1 MEYHNTYNYEK
12 QVIPFG
18 YSYEDTKETIK
29 LSQIVSSV
37 VDNIIIYDTENI
49 VLDEF
54 LSKAQKLLN
63 NKDKLVIGLVSNKDI
78 KSLSSKGIQ
87 NGFFRSTSVVSKVA
101 IIIVDKSKIYF
112 AFDKNYIFETKDVKK
127 SDIYNYINH
136 LIWSRSE
143 FEFCQGNLT
152 EVKSTRLSIVK
163 PNFIENVIEKNL
175 NYSTRNLGCIK
186 LLKKKEDYLEEES
199 LVLHYCTD
207 KAYILND
214 DLYLNVIENQY
225 YSISN
230 WESLIKAKSF
240 SNEELKKLSKNQL
253 WIDGALVNVKKKDS
267 IARVFTKPLDEY
279 KTFTPDFDAIANEY
293 KGYTLSLDVHVAV
306 NPIVL
311 DEQYKLSGS
320 YQKVDALQKS
330 LTHNLEELK
339 KLVDDKDAKKQ
350 LTNIES
356 ERNIFEK
363 ARLYNLFIEN
373 KDFGVE
379 ALNTKTKFKKVN
391 YDLSWVVPSDILGK
405 LYTKG
410 KDVYMALNDESKV
423 EEAKKWLDENHI
435 EAVLILGKEDK
446 C

>member
-12 QVIPFG
+12 QIIPFG
-18 YSYEDTKETIK
+18 YTYNESEETVK
-29 LSQIVSSV
+29 LSEIVSSV

-49 VLDEF
+49 VLDVF
-54 LSKAQKLLN
+54 LAKAQRLLN

-87 NGFFRSTSVVSKVA
+87 NGFFRSTPEASKVA

-112 AFDKNYIFETKDVKK
+112 ALDKDYIFETNDAKK
-127 SDIYNYINH
+127 VDIYNYVNH
-136 LIWSRSE
+136 LIWSKSD
-143 FEFCQGNLT
+143 FEFCQGNLA

-163 PNFIENVIEKNL
+163 PSFKENTIEKNL
-175 NYSTRNLGCIK
+175 SYSTKNLGCLN
-186 LLKKKEDYLEEES
+186 LLKKKEDNQEYES
-199 LVLHYCTD
+199 LVLHNCTD
-207 KAYILND
+207 KAYVLND
-214 DLYLNVIENQY
+214 DLYLNAIENQY

-293 KGYTLSLDVHVAV
+293 KEYTLSLDVHVTV

-320 YQKVDALQKS
+320 YQQVDTLQKK
-330 LTHNLEELK
+330 LTKNLEELK

-435 EAVLILGKEDK
+435 EAVLILGKED
-446 C
+446 

>member
-1 MEYHNTYNYEK
+1 M
-12 QVIPFG
+12 
-18 YSYEDTKETIK
+18 
-29 LSQIVSSV
+29 
-37 VDNIIIYDTENI
+37 
-49 VLDEF
+49 
-54 LSKAQKLLN
+54 
-63 NKDKLVIGLVSNKDI
+63 
-78 KSLSSKGIQ
+78 
-87 NGFFRSTSVVSKVA
+87 
-101 IIIVDKSKIYF
+101 
-112 AFDKNYIFETKDVKK
+112 
-127 SDIYNYINH
+127 
-136 LIWSRSE
+136 
-143 FEFCQGNLT
+143 
-152 EVKSTRLSIVK
+152 
-163 PNFIENVIEKNL
+163 
-175 NYSTRNLGCIK
+175 
-186 LLKKKEDYLEEES
+186 
-199 LVLHYCTD
+199 
-207 KAYILND
+207 
-214 DLYLNVIENQY
+214 
-225 YSISN
+225 
-230 WESLIKAKSF
+230 
-240 SNEELKKLSKNQL
+240 
-253 WIDGALVNVKKKDS
+253 
-267 IARVFTKPLDEY
+267 
-279 KTFTPDFDAIANEY
+279 
-293 KGYTLSLDVHVAV
+293 AV